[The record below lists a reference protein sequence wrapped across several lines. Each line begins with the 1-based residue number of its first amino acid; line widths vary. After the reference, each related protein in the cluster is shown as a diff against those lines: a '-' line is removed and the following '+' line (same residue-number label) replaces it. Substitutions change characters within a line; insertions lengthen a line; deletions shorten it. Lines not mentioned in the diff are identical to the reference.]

1 MSLMSSQDKHT
12 YRPAKIPSPQ
22 EQKRIWAAWY
32 QAMELSHAMLLAGLR
47 HRIGPDGD
55 LQEAY
60 RQWYE
65 KYQAAKW
72 DKDRAT

>member
-1 MSLMSSQDKHT
+1 
-12 YRPAKIPSPQ
+12 
-22 EQKRIWAAWY
+22 
-32 QAMELSHAMLLAGLR
+32 MELSHAMLLAGLR

-65 KYQAAKW
+65 QYQDTKW